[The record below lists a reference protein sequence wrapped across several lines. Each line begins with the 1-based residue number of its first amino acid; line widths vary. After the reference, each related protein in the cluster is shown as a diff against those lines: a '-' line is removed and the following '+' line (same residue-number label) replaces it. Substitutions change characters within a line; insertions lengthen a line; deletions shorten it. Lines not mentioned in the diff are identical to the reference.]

1 MKQVKIKLKN
11 KALEKAVISREFE
24 LQYFK
29 LCFVKDNFAYFT
41 TKPLSEQWGDD
52 WNDVPYE
59 YNAGT
64 PYENDRSEII
74 KVAYTG
80 NLSTPSTVFRS
91 SNVSVEDINSGSI
104 AWLRSSEET
113 IEIMAGATLE
123 EFIYKVK
130 LADGDVYMPSS
141 WFDNEDYVPRKLAV
155 NLALF

>member
-52 WNDVPYE
+52 WNDIPYE
-59 YNAGT
+59 CNAGI
-64 PYENDRSEII
+64 PYEDDRSEII

-80 NLSTPSTVFRS
+80 SLSTPSTVFRS
-91 SNVSVEDINSGSI
+91 SEFSVEEINSGNI
-104 AWLRSSEET
+104 AWLRS
-113 IEIMAGATLE
+113 
-123 EFIYKVK
+123 FIK
-130 LADGDVYMPSS
+130 
-141 WFDNEDYVPRKLAV
+141 
-155 NLALF
+155 